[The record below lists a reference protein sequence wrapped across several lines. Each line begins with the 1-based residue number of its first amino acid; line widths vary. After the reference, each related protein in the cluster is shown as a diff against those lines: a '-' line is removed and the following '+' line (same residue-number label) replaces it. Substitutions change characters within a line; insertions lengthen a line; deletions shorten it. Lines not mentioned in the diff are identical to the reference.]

1 MWQNSLTPQG
11 GMDAKSLDAQNGV
24 GPPPPPT
31 VVWTFGQKKF
41 VSRISI
47 NKLIACLERVQWRYQ
62 NRERRGRGGQLL
74 FYVLK
79 QVECRQKLLREPQYK
94 FFFLQNLLWTRSFD
108 PPPNVHVVYRCCLI
122 FTLFSRALDIIF
134 TIFTGLKWDTPIV
147 RS

>member
-1 MWQNSLTPQG
+1 MWQNSLTPPPPQG

-94 FFFLQNLLWTRSFD
+94 LFFYKNYFGRVPLTPPLNTCPNFSSLKSLPELLTPPPFCHMSKISQFFF
-108 PPPNVHVVYRCCLI
+108 
-122 FTLFSRALDIIF
+122 
-134 TIFTGLKWDTPIV
+134 
-147 RS
+147 